1 MWKKSKVT
9 KAKKPRQEDDESDLS
24 FISKDDDEEVYD
36 PLNPNV
42 NFGKKRYYY
51 ASSSSGDLEE
61 ANYDEIE
68 EEELVSGL
76 LGEREDEEQLR
87 ILEMEE

>member
-1 MWKKSKVT
+1 MWQKSKVRKEKKT
-9 KAKKPRQEDDESDLS
+9 KQVDEESDLS
-24 FISKDDDEEVYD
+24 FISKDDDDEQVYD

-42 NFGKKRYYY
+42 NFSKKRYYY

-68 EEELVSGL
+68 EEEFVSGL
-76 LGEREDEEQLR
+76 LGEKEDEE
-87 ILEMEE
+87 

>member
-1 MWKKSKVT
+1 MWHKSKVS
-9 KAKKPRQEDDESDLS
+9 KVKKQRQVDEESDLS

-42 NFGKKRYYY
+42 NFNRKRYYY

-68 EEELVSGL
+68 EEEFVSAMI
-76 LGEREDEEQLR
+76 GEKEDEEQLR

>member
-1 MWKKSKVT
+1 MKKSKQVD
-9 KAKKPRQEDDESDLS
+9 EESDLS
-24 FISKDDDEEVYD
+24 FISKDDDEEIYD
-36 PLNPNV
+36 PLNPDV

-68 EEELVSGL
+68 EEEFVSAL
-76 LGEREDEEQLR
+76 MGEKEDEE
-87 ILEMEE
+87 